1 MEDLTRPFPIYDTK
15 TFVVHIQ
22 DGIEQERSYHNVS
35 IDLREIVSVSETIV
49 LGEDGEFALIEMR
62 SGACVVVA
70 ENEKH
75 LRNVWKDFVRNY
87 KP

>member
-1 MEDLTRPFPIYDTK
+1 MEDLTKPFPIYDSK

-35 IDLREIVSVSETIV
+35 IDLREIVSVSGTLV
-49 LGEDGEFALIEMR
+49 LGEEGEFALIEMKC
-62 SGACVVVA
+62 GALFVLA

>member
-1 MEDLTRPFPIYDTK
+1 MEDLTKPFPIYDSK
-15 TFVVHIQ
+15 TFAVHIQ
-22 DGIEQERSYHNVS
+22 DGIEQERRYHNVS
-35 IDLREIVSVSETIV
+35 IDLREIVSVSGTLA
-49 LGEDGEFALIEMR
+49 LGEEGEFALVEMKC
-62 SGACVVVA
+62 GALFVLA